1 MGLFS
6 DIRQAEESS
15 DVVDTIVGYAKQE
28 TLEPLKGAG
37 RWVLVGS
44 IASLFVSIGMV
55 LVLLGAL
62 RLLVDLSGN
71 AFDGGWSFVPYMV
84 TFVLGALIV
93 LVTLS
98 RVKKRTL

>member
-44 IASLFVSIGMV
+44 IAAVFVSIGMV
-55 LVLLGAL
+55 LLLLGAL
-62 RLLVDLSGN
+62 RLLVDVSGN
-71 AFDGGWSFVPYMV
+71 AFGGGWSFVPYMV
-84 TFVLGALIV
+84 TFMLGALIV

>member
-6 DIRQAEESS
+6 DIRH
-15 DVVDTIVGYAKQE
+15 AKQE

-44 IASLFVSIGMV
+44 IAAVFVSIGMV
-55 LVLLGAL
+55 FLLLGAL
-62 RLLVDLSGN
+62 RLLVDVSGN

-84 TFVLGALIV
+84 TFMLGTLIV

>member
-44 IASLFVSIGMV
+44 IAAVFVSIGMV

-62 RLLVDLSGN
+62 RLLVDLFGN
-71 AFDGGWSFVPYMV
+71 AFDGGWSFAPYMI

>member
-1 MGLFS
+1 M
-6 DIRQAEESS
+6 R
-15 DVVDTIVGYAKQE
+15 VVSNVVVIPFVDAPVDGAGPRLV
-28 TLEPLKGAG
+28 LEPLKGAG

-44 IASLFVSIGMV
+44 IAAVFVSIGMV
-55 LVLLGAL
+55 LLLLGTL
-62 RLLVDLSGN
+62 RLLVDVSGN

-84 TFVLGALIV
+84 TFMLGTLIV